1 MVEAVIKFLVTIC
14 LVALCVFL
22 VLWVLAA
29 LGVAL
34 PPMVVKVIW
43 IIVALIA
50 VLFLVRMLR
59 PYFGRYIP

>member
-14 LVALCVFL
+14 LIALCVFL
-22 VLWVLAA
+22 VIWVLGAV
-29 LGVAL
+29 GVVL
-34 PPMVVKVIW
+34 PPMVVKINW

-50 VLFLVRMLR
+50 VLFLVRKLR